1 MTSVTRT
8 GMHPSHHP
16 LIVALAWLAV
26 SLPLL
31 WGVTQTLYK
40 AAQLF
45 H

>member
-1 MTSVTRT
+1 MTDAIGTR
-8 GMHPSHHP
+8 HVSHNP
-16 LIVALAWLAV
+16 LILALAWGAV
-26 SLPLL
+26 GLPLL